1 MNIDT
6 TFYDQYKNIVKSIDG
21 LKAQPEQID
30 KEARLAIDDVKCYS
44 SHLQNVLFKLEEYP
58 LLAKSLLNLIGRM
71 DMRGYLGIFI
81 VDETITHV
89 QEFIKQEQE
98 LSKQIDAM
106 REGGDQAVLQE
117 LKRKAQ
123 SWRRIIT
130 INNIEY
136 VGRFLL
142 SLKNQAD
149 ELYESLSVKEK
160 LGKALEKSEEDRR
173 RLIELEES
181 RQRGLSERE
190 MSREEKR
197 QKAREEYARSIRI
210 RKKK

>member
-89 QEFIKQEQE
+89 QEFIKQEEE
-98 LSKQIDAM
+98 LCKQIDTM
-106 REGGDQAVLQE
+106 REAGDQTVLQE
-117 LKRKAQ
+117 LKRKVQ
-123 SWRRIIT
+123 SWRRMIT
-130 INNIEY
+130 VNNIEY
-136 VGRFLL
+136 VGHFLL
-142 SLKNQAD
+142 SLRKQTD
-149 ELYESLSVKEK
+149 ELYESLSANEK
-160 LGKALEKSEEDRR
+160 LGKALAKSEEDRR

-197 QKAREEYARSIRI
+197 QKAREEFARSIRI